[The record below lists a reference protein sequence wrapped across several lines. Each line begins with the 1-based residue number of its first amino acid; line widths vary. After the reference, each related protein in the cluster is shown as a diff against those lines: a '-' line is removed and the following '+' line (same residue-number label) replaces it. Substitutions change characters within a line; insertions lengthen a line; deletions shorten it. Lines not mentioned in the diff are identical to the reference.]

1 MRDWKVW
8 IAATIWVVGANTVG
22 AQQARTPNPAE
33 GNAEA
38 VARGSLLYRARC
50 AGCHGLDAK
59 GVSGPDLTVALAGMS
74 DERFIRTVR
83 SGQGTDMPRFG
94 SDQTS
99 DLQVREMLAHLRGLA
114 RGEVAEAVNGNTAN
128 GGRIF
133 QARCAGCHRVDG
145 KGGALGPD
153 LTRIGAIRS
162 PAALARKVR
171 DPNQVPVPGYRPVT
185 VVLSDGRRVR
195 GVAKNEDAFSIQI
208 MDLSERIQGFSKR
221 DLREIVREPRS
232 PMPVFGAAQLN
243 DADLNDL
250 VSHLATLRRTEPRV
264 P

>member
-1 MRDWKVW
+1 MRDLKVW
-8 IAATIWVVGANTVG
+8 IAAITWVVCAKTVG
-22 AQQARTPNPAE
+22 AQQARTANPAE
-33 GNAEA
+33 ASAEA
-38 VARGSLLYRARC
+38 VARGSLLFRARC
-50 AGCHGLDAK
+50 GGCHGLDAK
-59 GVSGPDLTVALAGMS
+59 GVSGPDLTVALSGMS

-99 DLQVREMLAHLRGLA
+99 DVQVREMLMHLRGLA
-114 RGEVAEAVNGNTAN
+114 RGEAGEAVNGNTAN
-128 GGRIF
+128 GGQIF
-133 QARCAGCHRVDG
+133 QAHCAGCHRVDG

-153 LTRIGAIRS
+153 LTRIGATRS
-162 PAALARKVR
+162 PAALARKIR
-171 DPNQVPVPGYRPVT
+171 DPNQLPMAGYRPVT

-195 GVAKNEDAFSIQI
+195 GVAKNEDAFSIQL

-232 PMPVFGAAQLN
+232 PMPVFGAAQLS